1 METKEYNDYVERWE
15 KYWKR
20 EKEYYE
26 KRREYI
32 RDEKEYLLPAL
43 DERYGH
49 DKIDSPYQFGPFT
62 IIHDQADLFN
72 HNFILPGYDY
82 PFCQHPNTDLNIPKY
97 FGKKLWSDL
106 EKCEGEVIGYAY
118 DAYDDY
124 IQIRLDTGEIR
135 NIMVNSHYKV
145 EE

>member
-1 METKEYNDYVERWE
+1 MLELKNLG
-15 KYWKR
+15 KK
-20 EKEYYE
+20 
-26 KRREYI
+26 
-32 RDEKEYLLPAL
+32 L
-43 DERYGH
+43 
-49 DKIDSPYQFGPFT
+49 S
-62 IIHDQADLFN
+62 
-72 HNFILPGYDY
+72 
-82 PFCQHPNTDLNIPKY
+82 KY

-135 NIMVNSHYKV
+135 NIMVNSHYRV

>member
-1 METKEYNDYVERWE
+1 METKEYNYYVKRWK

-20 EKEYYE
+20 EEEYYT
-26 KRREYI
+26 KRAEYVRE
-32 RDEKEYLLPAL
+32 DKDYLIPAL
-43 DERYGH
+43 DKRYGH
-49 DKIDSPYQFGPFT
+49 GSIDSPYQFGPFT
-62 IIHDQADLFN
+62 IIRDQADLLN
-72 HNFILPGYDY
+72 PNFILPGYDY
-82 PFCQHPNTDLNIPKY
+82 PFCQHPNTDHNIPLY
-97 FGKKLWSDL
+97 FGKILSSEL

>member
-1 METKEYNDYVERWE
+1 MNTKEYNNYVERWE

-26 KRREYI
+26 KRMEYI

-43 DERYGH
+43 DERYGQGRF
-49 DKIDSPYQFGPFT
+49 DSPYQFGPFT
-62 IIHDQADLFN
+62 IIRDQADLMN
-72 HNFILPGYDY
+72 H
-82 PFCQHPNTDLNIPKY
+82 KY

-135 NIMVNSHYKV
+135 NIIVNSHYRV

>member
-1 METKEYNDYVERWE
+1 METKEYNNYVERWE

-20 EKEYYE
+20 EEEYYQ
-26 KRREYI
+26 KRAEYVRE
-32 RDEKEYLLPAL
+32 DKDYLIPAL
-43 DERYGH
+43 DKRYGH
-49 DKIDSPYQFGPFT
+49 DKLDSSYQYGPFT
-62 IIHDQADLFN
+62 IIRDQADLLN

-82 PFCQHPNTDLNIPKY
+82 PFCQHPNTDHNIPLY
-97 FGKKLWSDL
+97 FGKILRSEL

-124 IQIRLDTGEIR
+124 IQIRLESGEIR

>member
-1 METKEYNDYVERWE
+1 METEEYNEYVGRWE

-20 EKEYYE
+20 EEEYYQ
-26 KRREYI
+26 KRAEYVRENK
-32 RDEKEYLLPAL
+32 DYLLPAL
-43 DERYGH
+43 DKRYGH
-49 DKIDSPYQFGPFT
+49 DGFNHMMFGPFT
-62 IIHDQADLFN
+62 IIHDPADLLN

-82 PFCQHPNTDLNIPKY
+82 SFCQHPNTDHNIPRY

-106 EKCEGEVIGYAY
+106 EKCEGIVIGYAY

-135 NIMVNSHYKV
+135 NIMVNSHYRV

>member
-1 METKEYNDYVERWE
+1 METKEYNKYVERWD

-20 EKEYYE
+20 EKEYYQ
-26 KRREYI
+26 KREEYI
-32 RDEKEYLLPAL
+32 REEKEYLLPEL
-43 DERYGH
+43 DKRYGH
-49 DKIDSPYQFGPFT
+49 GKLDSPYQFGPFT
-62 IIHDQADLFN
+62 VIRDPSDLLN

-82 PFCQHPNTDLNIPKY
+82 SFLQHPNTDLNIPSY
-97 FGKKLWSDL
+97 FGKILRSDL

-145 EE
+145 KE